1 MPAEGHMTFGT
12 YRASPCVPS
21 IAPDKTQEDPLTP
34 TTTLRGLAALLSL
47 GAAFSAQAANRQY
60 PGPAAPCNT
69 TLQACIDG
77 AWSEGW
83 VTPQLAKG
91 KTGKTVAV
99 VGSGPAGMA
108 AARNWPDSS
117 TNASGADWAATWSGA
132 STNGRLRR
140 AASRPA
146 TAARG
151 RRSTTSHRATGR

>member
-1 MPAEGHMTFGT
+1 MTFGT

-77 AWSEGW
+77 ADSGDTIIL
-83 VTPQLAKG
+83 VTDSHIAEDVTIRKNLTLTPGQAP
-91 KTGKTVAV
+91 ARQHNQRDD
-99 VGSGPAGMA
+99 VGEPGLD
-108 AARNWPDSS
+108 ARQRQRNR
-117 TNASGADWAATWSGA
+117 
-132 STNGRLRR
+132 RLGDREHD
-140 AASRPA
+140 
-146 TAARG
+146 G
-151 RRSTTSHRATGR
+151 RRRMAGDAAVFRAGGEFNS